1 MELLIDIK
9 KRMIDEELSCLAYL
23 KVGTYTSQYGGI
35 RPLLQPINLDRD
47 YFENAY
53 VIDKVIGKSA
63 AFLLIYSKVKKIHAF
78 IMSEHAKNLLD
89 LHNIVYSYDELVPY
103 IQNNL
108 KTGMCPMEQSV
119 INIEDPSLA
128 LIALNHKV
136 SELMKQKGL

>member
-89 LHNIVYSYDELVPY
+89 LHNIVYSYDKLVPY

-119 INIEDPSLA
+119 INIDDPSLA
-128 LIALNHKV
+128 LFALNHKV

>member
-1 MELLIDIK
+1 MELLIDVK
-9 KRMIDEELSCLAYL
+9 KRMIEEDLSCFAYL

-35 RPLLQPINLDRD
+35 RPLLQPINIDKD
-47 YFENAY
+47 YFEDAF

-63 AFLLIYSKVKKIHAF
+63 AFLLIYSNVKKIHAF

-89 LHNIVYSYDELVPY
+89 LHNIPYSYDELVPY

-119 INIEDPSLA
+119 IHMDDPKLA
-128 LIALNHKV
+128 LVALNTKV
-136 SELMKQKGL
+136 NELMKQKGL

>member
-1 MELLIDIK
+1 VELLIDIK
-9 KRMIDEELSCLAYL
+9 KRMIGEELSCLAYL

-119 INIEDPSLA
+119 INIDDPSLA

-136 SELMKQKGL
+136 GELMKQKGL

>member
-1 MELLIDIK
+1 MDLLIDAKI
-9 KRMIDEELSCLAYL
+9 RMIEEDLSCFAYL
-23 KVGTYTSQYGGI
+23 KIGTYISQYGGI
-35 RPLLQPINLDRD
+35 KPLLQPINIDKD
-47 YFENAY
+47 YFEDAF

-89 LHNIVYSYDELVPY
+89 LHNIPYSYDDLVPY

-108 KTGMCPMEQSV
+108 MTGMCPMEQSV
-119 INIEDPSLA
+119 INIDDPKLA
-128 LIALNHKV
+128 LDALNAKV